1 MSGGFWM
8 GYLKT
13 FVLVTVLAATKDM
26 KGELTCRKGM
36 SE

>member
-8 GYLKT
+8 GCLKT
-13 FVLVTVLAATKDM
+13 FVLVTALAAIKDT

-36 SE
+36 NE